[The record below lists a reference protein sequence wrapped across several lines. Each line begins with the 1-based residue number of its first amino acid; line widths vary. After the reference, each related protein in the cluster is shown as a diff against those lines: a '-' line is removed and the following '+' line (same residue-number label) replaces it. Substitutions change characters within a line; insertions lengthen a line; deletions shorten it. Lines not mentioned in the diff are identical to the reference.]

1 LLEIVG
7 ESLGETRGKK
17 SKSKLKVKNGRDE
30 KIN

>member
-7 ESLGETRGKK
+7 ESLGEMRGKK
-17 SKSKLKVKNGRDE
+17 LKLKVKNGRDE

>member
-7 ESLGETRGKK
+7 ESLGEMRGK
-17 SKSKLKVKNGRDE
+17 KSKLKVKNRRDE

>member
-7 ESLGETRGKK
+7 ESLEEMRGK
-17 SKSKLKVKNGRDE
+17 KSKLKVKNGRDE

>member
-7 ESLGETRGKK
+7 ECLEEIKGKN
-17 SKSKLKVKNGRDE
+17 SKLKVKNGTDE